1 MFRKFARK
9 QLDNF
14 ERRWHYD
21 ASYMREVL
29 DEGGVGALLPMQALQ
44 KLGAYRKDV
53 SPEVY
58 FAAGLAATRAADCGP
73 CMQLGVRMAEAQGVP
88 AQTLRAIVAGDRDA
102 MPGDVRL
109 AYDLACATA
118 ARDAS
123 CTDLS
128 HQARERWGARGLM
141 SLAYAMVAGQSY
153 PTIKYA
159 LGHGHACERI
169 TVGGVTIAPAALQPA
184 R

>member
-1 MFRKFARK
+1 MFTRFVRR
-9 QLDNF
+9 QLERF
-14 ERRWHYD
+14 ERRWQYD

-29 DEGGVGALLPMQALQ
+29 DEGGIGALLPMQTLQ

-53 SPEVY
+53 SPEVHY
-58 FAAGLAATRAADCGP
+58 AAGLAATRAADCGP
-73 CMQLGVRMAEAQGVP
+73 CMQLGVRMAEAQGVSSEV
-88 AQTLRAIVAGDRDA
+88 LRAIVAGDRQA
-102 MPGDVRL
+102 MSADVRL

-118 ARDAS
+118 SRDAS
-123 CTDLS
+123 CTELS
-128 HQARERWGARGLM
+128 RQARRRWGARGLM
-141 SLAYAMVAGQSY
+141 SLAYAMVLGQSY

-169 TVGGVTIAPAALQPA
+169 TVGGVAMAPAALQAA